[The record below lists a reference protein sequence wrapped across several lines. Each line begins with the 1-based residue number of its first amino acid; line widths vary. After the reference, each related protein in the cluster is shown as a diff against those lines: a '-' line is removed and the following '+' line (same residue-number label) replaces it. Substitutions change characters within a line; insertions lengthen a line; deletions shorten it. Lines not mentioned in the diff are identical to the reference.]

1 MKKTKRHQITI
12 GDRYWWVKYD
22 LNEGHY
28 LVSRQQEKEMALHQI
43 MTGGAVKNITTGIYV
58 SLMEFVSSQTYDYY
72 KRKINQEGEGNAD

>member
-1 MKKTKRHQITI
+1 MEKTKRHQITI

-58 SLMEFVSSQTYDYY
+58 SLMEFMSAQRYDYY
-72 KRKINQEGEGNAD
+72 KRNIKQKGEDDAD